1 MITILLIIFLCIII
15 CYTFRIYKLK
25 KEGFSIFDGSFF
37 DFGQQKMFME
47 YRKGGPADQ
56 IDETNKGFTH
66 EIKNIVGELGSSGQQ
81 MDYQGVGSFS
91 QNLDTIQTEMSINIA
106 DNFKNASKIDAEKDD
121 RLKYVGTYAMNNFI
135 TKDEAFAACFD
146 NNDTWTNDNYAVLVS
161 GSEKKETNLG
171 QDRKLYKPN
180 CVGVAYSGPNQSSP
194 NGTFYLLGKCVKKGE
209 EGKGGDCGF
218 YMDDGKKGKTF
229 FNGMDKVPNPWKPVG
244 QNATTFFPMI
254 IDNVW
259 YMDKKVQGSVNLI
272 ANEIPGPNENLEN
285 VLKIAVLDPKSY
297 DNLPTMI
304 TKAREIC
311 KQGLLAGFKR
321 VEGDSEKGEKKWFAD
336 PEQGTYKNVQC
347 VGFSV
352 EGVKPQG
359 SNFSS
364 KPTITF
370 YGIPES
376 NLNGSFKKVKLDL
389 DTAVENTLP
398 NYIFEETGNLD
409 NKYKI
414 LNAVNTDINGKKMS
428 CNSPQNCEEMC
439 ETTGNISSSLSDYNL
454 SEEDCIGYQQIP
466 APTPTYRLLRNGL
479 VTVNHGSFTD
489 TDNLEKQ
496 RDVYKYVT
504 KYDTLTKKVRDIENS
519 NENNKL
525 FSTIIN
531 SNDNYKDIIEN
542 EKNNVDA
549 LIANLKNL
557 LDKTDPDK
565 NEDLT
570 KCEVL
575 KELKKYHV
583 QYHRFYKN
591 GSDDRINTKDRQGK
605 KIGLMPYYEDS
616 FKDMEINQ
624 IRKSSGNETNMS
636 LISKRGVSN
645 NWWERL
651 ANFFSTNR
659 DDQNRSFLE
668 NIILSGTLKNTTSE
682 TRELA
687 IKKLLQQN
695 YINIDNWAIKEVD
708 GQGDLYTGSE
718 PKAGAVFP
726 ICKGEGKLGTKT
738 RGCDLSNVELTN
750 IGINKN
756 FDNTEAGAVSSYED
770 FFNILNND
778 CGLSDD
784 LGNPLKPKC
793 ITYSDISNIT
803 IEFDGYYNKGWA
815 FQNNGNYSFDNLNLK
830 TGNFKNIDTD
840 LSCNV
845 GSGIT
850 GSQDDVNINSSS
862 LSGSNSNTVTFKG
875 CEPCQKGFQKNQFSR
890 EKCVDAFGGGCQ

>member
-1 MITILLIIFLCIII
+1 MITILLIIFLGIII

-37 DFGQQKMFME
+37 DFGQQKMYME
-47 YRKGGPADQ
+47 FRKGGESDQ

-66 EIKNIVGELGSSGQQ
+66 EIKNIVGELGSGGQQ
-81 MDYQGVGSFS
+81 LDYQAAGSFS

-106 DNFKNASKIDAEKDD
+106 DNFKNASKIKAEEND
-121 RLKYVGTYAMNNFI
+121 RLKYVGTYAMNSFI

-146 NNDTWTNDNYAVLVS
+146 DNDTWSNDNYAVLVS

-218 YMDDGKKGKTF
+218 YMDDVKKGRTF

-285 VLKIAVLDPKSY
+285 VLKIAVLDPNSY

-311 KQGLLAGFKR
+311 KQGLLANFSKVNGPSAKS
-321 VEGDSEKGEKKWFAD
+321 GNWFAD

-414 LNAVNTDINGKKMS
+414 LNAVNTNIKGIMS
-428 CNSPQNCEEMC
+428 CKSPQNCEEMC
-439 ETTGNISSSLSDYNL
+439 ETTDSDNL
-454 SEEDCIGYQQIP
+454 SEEDCIGYQQTETSP
-466 APTPTYRLLRNGL
+466 PTYRLLRNGL
-479 VTVNHGSFTD
+479 VNVNNGNFTD
-489 TDNLEKQ
+489 TDNLPKR
-496 RDVYKYVT
+496 RDVYKYMT
-504 KYDTLTKKVRDIENS
+504 KYDTLTKKVLDIENS

-557 LDKTDPDK
+557 LDKTDPTK
-565 NEDLT
+565 NEDVK

-575 KELKKYHV
+575 KELKNYHV

-605 KIGLMPYYEDS
+605 KIGLMSYYEDS

-636 LISKRGVSN
+636 LISKRGVSQ

-651 ANFFSTNR
+651 GNFFITNK
-659 DDQNRSFLE
+659 DNQNNYFLKD
-668 NIILSGTLKNTTSE
+668 IIFSGTLKNTTSE
-682 TRELA
+682 TREMA

-695 YINIDNWAIKEVD
+695 YRNMDNWSIKEVY

-718 PKAGAVFP
+718 PVAGAVFP
-726 ICKGEGKLGTKT
+726 ICKGDKQIGAPT
-738 RGCDLSNVELTN
+738 RGCDLSNVQLTSLLSQA
-750 IGINKN
+750 N
-756 FDNTEAGAVSSYED
+756 FRQDEIDKVTSYED

-793 ITYSDISNIT
+793 ITYSDIEKIE
-803 IEFDGYYNKGWA
+803 IEFNGYYDSGWA

-830 TGNFKNIDTD
+830 TGNFKNIATD

-845 GSGIT
+845 GSEPRNL
-850 GSQDDVNINSSS
+850 QVDVKIHPAIQ
-862 LSGSNSNTVTFKG
+862 GTSNTVNFSG
-875 CEPCQKGFQKNQFSR
+875 CEPCQNGFQKTQFSR
-890 EKCVDAFGGGCQ
+890 GICVEGIGRGCL